1 MRDEREARVRA
12 ADRAWRLLEELA
24 ARAPGTVRLAP
35 GADDPEV
42 AAWGV
47 PLPHEVRHLVG
58 RVKSIRIGGLEEYRL
73 APERGLH
80 PGGWAVGPP
89 GTAHLLHESGGDTL
103 FVDVDENT
111 GAWGRVFA
119 ATGVFLDTWAYV
131 APSLVD
137 WVTLL
142 ARAGLAALASRAPE
156 AGREPGPGPASVPDG
171 ADGTLPEHA
180 AVLER
185 LAETSHVFSYRPDL
199 RGTPVGRA
207 RPEADPELAA
217 VLTGLP
223 DDALVVDLRD
233 VAHPATLHLPCPP
246 GLRGYVEFQRRAGGR
261 FAVGLPRTGQTSRS
275 TTTGAWSE
283 APLPLRSSRST

>member
-1 MRDEREARVRA
+1 MRDEREAGGRA

-24 ARAPGTVRLAP
+24 ARAPGTVRLAT
-35 GADDPEV
+35 GAQDAEI

-47 PLPHEVRHLVG
+47 PLPGEVRRLVG
-58 RVKSIRIGGLEEYRL
+58 RVRSIRIGGLEEYRL

-89 GTAHLLHESGGDTL
+89 GSAHLLHESGGDTL
-103 FVDVDENT
+103 FVDVDGGT

-119 ATGVFLDTWAYV
+119 ATGVFPDTWAYV

-142 ARAGLAALASRAPE
+142 ARAGLAALERLAPD
-156 AGREPGPGPASVPDG
+156 AEPGAARADGSVPD
-171 ADGTLPEHA
+171 HA

-185 LAETSHVFSYRPDL
+185 LAETSNVFSYRPDL
-199 RGTPVGRA
+199 RGTPVGQA
-207 RPEADPELAA
+207 RPAADPELAA

-223 DDALVVDLRD
+223 DDALVVDLRE

-246 GLRGYVEFQRRAGGR
+246 GLRGHVEFQRRAGGR
-261 FAVGLPRTGQTSRS
+261 FALGLPRTGQTSRS

>member
-1 MRDEREARVRA
+1 MRDEREAAARA

-24 ARAPGTVRLAP
+24 ERAPETVRLSP
-35 GADDPEV
+35 GADDAEV

-47 PLPHEVRHLVG
+47 PLPGDVRQLVG
-58 RVKSIRIGGLEEYRL
+58 RVRSIRIGGLEEYRL
-73 APERGLH
+73 APERGLN

-89 GTAHLLHESGGDTL
+89 GSAHLLHESDGDAL
-103 FVDVDENT
+103 FVDVDTGT

-119 ATGVFLDTWAYV
+119 ATGVFQDTWAYV

-137 WVTLL
+137 WVTML
-142 ARAGLAALASRAPE
+142 AGAGLAALERPGTEPE
-156 AGREPGPGPASVPDG
+156 P
-171 ADGTLPEHA
+171 ADGTGPDRTG
-180 AVLER
+180 VLER

-207 RPEADPELAA
+207 RPGADPELAG
-217 VLTGLP
+217 VLAGLP
-223 DDALVVDLRD
+223 DEAVVVDLRE
-233 VAHPATLHLPCPP
+233 VQHPVTLHLPCPP
-246 GLRGYVEFQRRAGGR
+246 GLRGYVEFQRRVGGR

>member
-1 MRDEREARVRA
+1 MRDEREAGARA

-24 ARAPGTVRLAP
+24 ERAPDTVRLTP
-35 GADDPEV
+35 GADDAEI
-42 AAWGV
+42 AGWGV
-47 PLPHEVRHLVG
+47 PLPGEVRRLVG
-58 RVKSIRIGGLEEYRL
+58 RVRAIRIGGLEEYRL
-73 APERGLH
+73 APEGGLAS
-80 PGGWAVGPP
+80 GGWAVGPP
-89 GTAHLLHESGGDTL
+89 GSAHLLRESGGDTL
-103 FVDVDENT
+103 FVDVDADT

-119 ATGVFLDTWAYV
+119 ATGVFHDTWAYV

-142 ARAGLAALASRAPE
+142 ARAGLAALERTAAEPERAD
-156 AGREPGPGPASVPDG
+156 AAVPD
-171 ADGTLPEHA
+171 DT

-199 RGTPVGRA
+199 RGTPVGQA
-207 RPEADPELAA
+207 RPGADPELAG
-217 VLTGLP
+217 VLAGLP
-223 DDALVVDLRD
+223 DEALVVDLRE
-233 VAHPATLHLPCPP
+233 VTHPATLHLPCPP
-246 GLRGYVEFQRRAGGR
+246 GLRGYVEFQRRVGGR